1 MKHVIGKRNGKTI
14 VSGGG
19 SLEEQKNNLKHWEV
33 LDEES
38 SPVKDQYNK
47 RIKIDPQDIFLI
59 NEPIFSFMDTYCAHD
74 YRSVT
79 IIGELDELPKSP
91 LVYDFDGL
99 PVEHSAVSTEN
110 IIESTGGDHIIYK
123 PIKGDDGVWE
133 FIVPVAYNLGVL
145 DHFNESGRTLS
156 LIVGF
161 PFHYKVNEDNDGN
174 VFVKVAPNGTG
185 IDACEKKYNVYDE
198 NIRPRPQYPVLP
210 TAIKNSMVFTLQQ
223 NKQVQNFSLTI
234 DDTMGNY
241 AVIKSLNITDDNNG
255 FTPTISNKWLDLNI
269 PDDLIYVSY
278 PYNTDNQLFE
288 FPKMRI
294 KFIVLS
300 DPS

>member
-38 SPVKDQYNK
+38 SPVKEQYNK
-47 RIKIDPQDIFLI
+47 RIKIDPQDVFLI
-59 NEPIFSFMDTYCAHD
+59 NQTVYEFMDTYCVAE
-74 YRSVT
+74 YNSVT
-79 IIGELDELPKSP
+79 ITGELDELPISP
-91 LVYDFDGL
+91 QVYDLEDRL
-99 PVEHSAVSTEN
+99 VKHSAVNTEN
-110 IIESTGGDHIIYK
+110 VIENLVNHTIYK
-123 PIKGDDGVWE
+123 PIKGNDGVWE

-145 DHFNESGRTLS
+145 DRFNESDRTLS

-161 PFHYKVNEDNDGN
+161 PCHYKVREDNNGN
-174 VFVKVAPNGTG
+174 VFVKAAPNGTG
-185 IDACEKKYNVYDE
+185 IDACEKKYNVYDS
-198 NIRPRPQYPVLP
+198 NLRPWSKPSN
-210 TAIKNSMVFTLQQ
+210 TAINNSMVFMLQR
-223 NKQVQNFSLTI
+223 NTPVQNFSFTI
-234 DDTMGNY
+234 DDTTGNY
-241 AVIKSLNITDDNNG
+241 AKIKSLNITDDNQG
-255 FTPTISNKWLDLNI
+255 FTPPISDKWYNLSI
-269 PDDLIYVSY
+269 PDDLIPVSY

-294 KFIVLS
+294 RFIVLS

>member
-47 RIKIDPQDIFLI
+47 RIKIDPQDVFLI
-59 NEPIFSFMDTYCAHD
+59 NQTVYEFMNTYCAHD
-74 YRSVT
+74 YRSAT
-79 IIGELDELPKSP
+79 IIGELDELPISP
-91 LVYDFDGL
+91 QVYDLEDRL
-99 PVEHSAVSTEN
+99 VKHSAVNTEN
-110 IIESTGGDHIIYK
+110 VIENFFDHNIYK

-133 FIVPVAYNLGVL
+133 FIVPVAYNLDVL
-145 DHFNESGRTLS
+145 DRFNESDRTLS

-161 PFHYKVNEDNDGN
+161 PCHYKVGEDSNGN
-174 VFVKVAPNGTG
+174 VFVKAAPNGTG
-185 IDACEKKYNVYDE
+185 IDACEKKYNVYDSGL
-198 NIRPRPQYPVLP
+198 RPWSKLSN
-210 TAIKNSMVFTLQQ
+210 TAINNSMVFMLQR
-223 NKQVQNFSLTI
+223 NTPVQNFSFTI
-234 DDTMGNY
+234 DNTTGNY
-241 AVIKSLNITDDNNG
+241 AKIKSLNITDDTQG
-255 FTPTISNKWLDLNI
+255 FTPPISDKWYNLSI
-269 PDDLIYVSY
+269 PDDLIPVSY

-294 KFIVLS
+294 RFIVLS

>member
-38 SPVKDQYNK
+38 SPAKEQYNK
-47 RIKIDPQDIFLI
+47 RIKIDPQDVFLI
-59 NEPIFSFMDTYCAHD
+59 NQTVYELMDTYCVAE
-74 YRSVT
+74 YNSVT
-79 IIGELDELPKSP
+79 ITGELDELPISP
-91 LVYDFDGL
+91 QVYDLEDGL
-99 PVEHSAVSTEN
+99 VKHSAVNTEN
-110 IIESTGGDHIIYK
+110 VIENIVNHTIYK

-145 DHFNESGRTLS
+145 DHFNESNRTLS

-161 PFHYKVNEDNDGN
+161 PCHYKVREDSNGN
-174 VFVKVAPNGTG
+174 VFVKAAPNGTG
-185 IDACEKKYNVYDE
+185 IDACEKKYNVYDS
-198 NIRPRPQYPVLP
+198 NLRPWSKLSN
-210 TAIKNSMVFTLQQ
+210 TAINNSMVFMLQR
-223 NKQVQNFSLTI
+223 NTPVQNFSFTI
-234 DDTMGNY
+234 DDTTGNY
-241 AVIKSLNITDDNNG
+241 AKIKSLNITDDNQG
-255 FTPTISNKWLDLNI
+255 FTPSISDKWYNLSI
-269 PDDLIYVSY
+269 PDDLIPVSY

-294 KFIVLS
+294 RFIVLS